1 MKRFFCLLIIGFLIS
16 ITACSNQKKK
26 AFVSEMETE
35 KKEIQANIEKLLNE
49 FGFEGNYSITVIFQK
64 NLATKDNVEAE
75 SRIVKR
81 VYGKEVDMM
90 ALEMN
95 DAFNVCNISN
105 SQISSNSGIDG
116 FYEDSEYAALYNNN
130 VEKTYSASETG
141 YISSIVVVDFTDEKL
156 ISKLNAFLNFSIA
169 NTNRGDII
177 NVVSKKDFEIN
188 KEKVGITKL

>member
-1 MKRFFCLLIIGFLIS
+1 MKRFFGLLIIGFLIS
-16 ITACSNQKKK
+16 ITACSNQKK

-90 ALEMN
+90 ALGMN

-177 NVVSKKDFEIN
+177 NVVSRKDFEIN
-188 KEKVGITKL
+188 KEKMGITKL

>member
-1 MKRFFCLLIIGFLIS
+1 MKRFFGLLIVGFLIS
-16 ITACSNQKKK
+16 LTACSNQNKK
-26 AFVSEMETE
+26 AFASEMETE
-35 KKEIQANIEKLLNE
+35 KKEIQVNIEKLLNE

-64 NLATKDNVEAE
+64 NLATKDNVETE

-90 ALEMN
+90 ALGMN

-188 KEKVGITKL
+188 KEKIGITKL